1 MASAQEPNLASSL
14 FSSSG
19 PQLAAVAA
27 VAEVLAPLEERLYAR
42 IREVES
48 VAESLHRVED
58 TADKRCEALEVEFR
72 VMTATIRKMA
82 DAQEHLQAQN
92 TKLEATVLELGAR
105 LDKQEPGARSDDL
118 NNSDEVHTHGT
129 AWRQAAPNVRNH
141 WTSQRAQV
149 RPTHS
154 EKSLAFAPQERGA
167 ATPDVSKSLSVQER
181 PATPYVTKSVPPGG
195 FESMAEAAEAAT
207 RMVDGG
213 SNPPPAMPKPAGP
226 TLLKRMGP
234 SSSVHQQLKPLIS
247 TNSEGRLASCSEVSM
262 LSPTGCDGRGLSPP
276 AGRTRLP
283 AVSAGGP
290 MKRRVS
296 AGSPLPKLS
305 VPHHGSTPR
314 SGLSPSNL
322 RRLHT
327 VSSAYELVSH
337 QKNRASDALRNAGG
351 RSPVGRRSP

>member
-14 FSSSG
+14 FSSNG
-19 PQLAAVAA
+19 PRLAAVAA
-27 VAEVLAPLEERLYAR
+27 MAELLALLEERLYAR

-48 VAESLHRVED
+48 VAESLRSVED
-58 TADKRCEALEVEFR
+58 AAEKRCEALEAEFR

-82 DAQEHLQAQN
+82 DVQEHLQAQN

-141 WTSQRAQV
+141 WQV
-149 RPTHS
+149 RS
-154 EKSLAFAPQERGA
+154 EKSTPQERA
-167 ATPDVSKSLSVQER
+167 AMPDVSKSYSVQER
-181 PATPYVTKSVPPGG
+181 PAMLDVTKSVPPGG

-234 SSSVHQQLKPLIS
+234 SSSLHQQLKPLMS
-247 TNSEGRLASCSEVSM
+247 ASEGRLAICSEVSV
-262 LSPTGCDGRGLSPP
+262 LSPTGRDGRVLSPP
-276 AGRTRLP
+276 AGCTRPP
-283 AVSAGGP
+283 AVSVGGP

-305 VPHHGSTPR
+305 APHHGSTPR

-327 VSSAYELVSH
+327 VSSTYELVSH
-337 QKNRASDALRNAGG
+337 QNRAPDALRNVGG
-351 RSPVGRRSP
+351 ARP

>member
-48 VAESLHRVED
+48 VAESLRSVED
-58 TADKRCEALEVEFR
+58 AAEKRCEALEAEFR

-82 DAQEHLQAQN
+82 DVQEHLQAQN
-92 TKLEATVLELGAR
+92 TKLEATVLELRAR
-105 LDKQEPGARSDDL
+105 LDRQKPGARSDEL

-141 WTSQRAQV
+141 WQV
-149 RPTHS
+149 RS
-154 EKSLAFAPQERGA
+154 EKSTPQERA
-167 ATPDVSKSLSVQER
+167 AMPDVSKSYSVQER
-181 PATPYVTKSVPPGG
+181 PAMLDVTKSVPPGG